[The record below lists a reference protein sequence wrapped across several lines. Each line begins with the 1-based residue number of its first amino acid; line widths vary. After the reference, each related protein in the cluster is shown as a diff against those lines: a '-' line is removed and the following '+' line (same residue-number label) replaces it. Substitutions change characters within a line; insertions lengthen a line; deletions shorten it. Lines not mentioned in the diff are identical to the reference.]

1 MITVDVVIAVVV
13 VEIVKIVVEVVEVF
27 VITEIAVKV
36 MISRNQI
43 TKVYRTV
50 INHPL

>member
-36 MISRNQI
+36 LII
-43 TKVYRTV
+43 GF
-50 INHPL
+50 LF